1 MALGAVAPGGVVLW
15 DERHAPDQPRWRQE
29 RLREQQGELAR
40 RQDRFHDPPA
50 ASIAGRQLVVVDDG
64 IATGFTAKAALLSL
78 RRLDPASL
86 CLAVPV
92 IDQQVLPDL
101 DPLLDRLET
110 LAVVRQLRAVG
121 LWYERFE
128 QLEDGDVLALLAR
141 ASQALAARG
150 PGGDGP
156 G

>member
-1 MALGAVAPGGVVLW
+1 M
-15 DERHAPDQPRWRQE
+15 
-29 RLREQQGELAR
+29 
-40 RQDRFHDPPA
+40 
-50 ASIAGRQLVVVDDG
+50 VVDDG